1 MRGGR
6 TLFAFFLNLVIVF
19 AWLFAFASCETEQNE
34 KLDSEKSLQKLRDA
48 LSAAKKVTWKPETI
62 EKESQKIFYEHLEN
76 LKNLRDYEDI
86 GSDKWN
92 YYNKKVTSRLITLM
106 VDLEDEFGE
115 VNRDNVQA
123 FILKKYFGVTL

>member
-1 MRGGR
+1 MRGKR
-6 TLFAFFLNLVIVF
+6 TLFAFIFNLIIGLL
-19 AWLFAFASCETEQNE
+19 WLFAIVSCDTENKE
-34 KLDSEKSLQKLRDA
+34 KEDSEKSLQKLRDA
-48 LSAAKKVTWKPETI
+48 LNAAKKVTWKSETI

-92 YYNKKVTSRLITLM
+92 YYNEKVTSRLITLM
-106 VDLEDEFGE
+106 VDLEEEFGE

-123 FILKKYFGVTL
+123 FILKKHFGVTL